1 MSDQIRR
8 KKKLSHSPRN
18 NSAGS
23 RNTDN
28 NPVSLHPAI
37 RKFLQAGGFSGELP
51 PELEQTYL
59 RPLIQQAM
67 DVALYSHYEEEVRPC
82 IDLIDHLRSLGLEK
96 DLSLPAIAVIGDQ
109 SSGKSS
115 VLEAL
120 SGVSLPR
127 GTGIVTRCPLELKLK
142 NVKEKDVWT
151 GFITY
156 NNHRQELTDPSEVEQ
171 EIRIAQDI
179 IAGKGVGI
187 SHELIS
193 LQIEA
198 SNVPDLTLIDLPGI
212 ARVAVGKQPLN
223 IGDQIKQLIKSFI
236 EKQETINLVVVPCN
250 VDIATTEAL
259 KMAQEV
265 DPSGERTVG
274 ILTKPDLV
282 DKGTEKTVVEI
293 IQNQVVELKKGY
305 IVVKCRGQQDI
316 NEKLTLRR
324 ALEKEKVFFEEHQ
337 HFRFLIDEGKAS
349 IPCLAKRLTSELVDH
364 IKKINTFGQH
374 VVSLALG
381 EEPETF
387 IQKERCY
394 SKVRKEF
401 QQWKVYLNHAL
412 HQFQCDLKNN
422 VCAYERMYR
431 GRELPG
437 FTNYKTF
444 EAIIKQ
450 QVCRLEQPAMLKLK
464 NITEIVHE
472 SFMAIALHNFNG
484 VPNLL
489 KASKMKMEELKKKQE
504 RHAVSQLR
512 IQFKLEDIVYS
523 QDSNYS
529 DNLELKATE
538 EYREQTP
545 DQNSLTSKMSTSKS
559 KEESIQEMST
569 HVDTYYKIMSDRLAD
584 QVPLIIRY
592 YMMQEFASNLQVQM
606 LELLQNRQQIEE
618 YLEEEKTI
626 AEKRRT
632 LKNKLDRLSKAQV
645 HLLDLA

>member
-1 MSDQIRR
+1 
-8 KKKLSHSPRN
+8 
-18 NSAGS
+18 
-23 RNTDN
+23 
-28 NPVSLHPAI
+28 
-37 RKFLQAGGFSGELP
+37 
-51 PELEQTYL
+51 
-59 RPLIQQAM
+59 M

-364 IKKINTFGQH
+364 IKKWLPKFEKELSDRIYTITQELKYYGEGVPDTENEKITFLIQVSQH
-374 VVSLALG
+374 RRSRSQGGGGDEGFEGFDSESEDLVS
-381 EEPETF
+381 
-387 IQKERCY
+387 IQL
-394 SKVRKEF
+394 S
-401 QQWKVYLNHAL
+401 
-412 HQFQCDLKNN
+412 
-422 VCAYERMYR
+422 RMYR

-538 EYREQTP
+538 DSCLRGECSNRYAMF
-545 DQNSLTSKMSTSKS
+545 SL
-559 KEESIQEMST
+559 Q
-569 HVDTYYKIMSDRLAD
+569 IMSDRLAD

>member
-1 MSDQIRR
+1 
-8 KKKLSHSPRN
+8 
-18 NSAGS
+18 
-23 RNTDN
+23 
-28 NPVSLHPAI
+28 
-37 RKFLQAGGFSGELP
+37 
-51 PELEQTYL
+51 
-59 RPLIQQAM
+59 M

-364 IKKINTFGQH
+364 IKITSNSVGLLVMTAVAIVFPPFSP
-374 VVSLALG
+374 V
-381 EEPETF
+381 
-387 IQKERCY
+387 
-394 SKVRKEF
+394 
-401 QQWKVYLNHAL
+401 
-412 HQFQCDLKNN
+412 QCDLKNN

>member
-1 MSDQIRR
+1 WGRES
-8 KKKLSHSPRN
+8 SHSAP
-18 NSAGS
+18 
-23 RNTDN
+23 
-28 NPVSLHPAI
+28 
-37 RKFLQAGGFSGELP
+37 
-51 PELEQTYL
+51 
-59 RPLIQQAM
+59 AM

-364 IKKINTFGQH
+364 IKKWLPKFEKELSDRIYTITQELKYYGEGVPDTENEKITFLIQKINTFGQH

-412 HQFQCDLKNN
+412 HQCEYQQQQQQK
-422 VCAYERMYR
+422 VRMYR

>member
-1 MSDQIRR
+1 
-8 KKKLSHSPRN
+8 
-18 NSAGS
+18 
-23 RNTDN
+23 
-28 NPVSLHPAI
+28 
-37 RKFLQAGGFSGELP
+37 
-51 PELEQTYL
+51 
-59 RPLIQQAM
+59 M

-337 HFRFLIDEGKAS
+337 HFRAEAGMRAL
-349 IPCLAKRLTSELVDH
+349 RVLTVRARILCQSSSLLSAINVSPPLPV
-364 IKKINTFGQH
+364 ICPQKINTFGQH